1 MPALDGTSPAL
12 RVQTECMKGQ
22 ATDTLEGSAP
32 ARDPVR
38 DEDRAAA
45 VRRGT
50 ESAAMGEGID
60 GRVGGCAR

>member
-1 MPALDGTSPAL
+1 
-12 RVQTECMKGQ
+12 MKGQ